1 MNRLSAYIKIVR
13 PYNFLITFLTVIIAA
28 FVTYEGEFP
37 LTKVLLAAI
46 TASLT
51 MSAGN
56 IINDIYDLNGDK
68 INFPGRTL
76 PSGIISLQSACVYY
90 FILLAVSLF
99 LSIYI
104 SNLNFA
110 VNLLAVILLYL
121 YSYKLKRIAL
131 TGNLV
136 VSLLTGLVFVYGGIT
151 VNNIYNSIIPA
162 LFAFLINLIREIV
175 KDMEDAE
182 GDMREGI
189 ISFPSKYG
197 AKIAN
202 NTIVTLSISLILFTL
217 FPYISGLYSHYY
229 IAVVLVLVI
238 PILIY
243 FLISLLKDNSRKNL
257 NKLSFILKLD
267 MVFGLFAVYVGK

>member
-68 INFPGRTL
+68 INHPGRPL
-76 PSGIISLQSACVYY
+76 PSGIISLQSAYVYY

-104 SNLNFA
+104 SDLNFA

-136 VSLLTGLVFVYGGIT
+136 VSLLTGLAFIYGGIT

-202 NTIVTLSISLILFTL
+202 NTIVTLSICLILFTL
-217 FPYISGLYSHYY
+217 FPYINGLYGHYY
-229 IAVVLVLVI
+229 IAVILVLVI